1 MITEI
6 NGTPYGDLE
15 EYKKAL
21 NVDDYKVMSLNGIV
35 AKARDNGF
43 ILSVG
48 SDNST
53 NIAPERCYPYK
64 NFSGGTINNYFHS
77 EPNGATNKPSCLLTL
92 QTSRY
97 LPVANDDGKYAMEDL
112 GNGYRLINDSIFEY
126 GANDPVISQS
136 IGFANKHNKL
146 NIEFKNNTSGT
157 ITPIAAAT
165 GFTVVPK
172 RGTTNKHTVTANT
185 FTIKFNKISSTQTIS
200 NFNLNTIYLN
210 RIFKLS
216 DGVFAPNPDEKF
228 TFTYTVNS
236 NTTGIV
242 SSSYGN
248 GSQISIGD
256 NHFMGIGLGTM
267 DTLSPSTNNT
277 TPMNKYIFTNDYGD
291 SAVTTFDSYVHTS
304 NASGYTITIPYSVV
318 TTINSIILDP
328 IFNLNISISDMGTYT
343 MTKKPEILIR
353 VGGETIF
360 RKYLNGS
367 KGAYEDSLTKQIT
380 SINDQVIEIYILNYF
395 FHNPSFPIIEAGNII
410 INWSFSNTYS
420 TILNTYDIHGS
431 FSNSDKPTNNNI
443 HTTFTVDY
451 TQNSG
456 QQEFPSTVEYKIQ
469 NASGTFTNL
478 IFYLSNAYD
487 PDPSFPNPDE
497 DSESGNSGGTGGD
510 NTGGSGGTGGDDT
523 GGDIVIDKNENGE
536 VELP

>member
-21 NVDDYKVMSLNGIV
+21 NADDYKVMSLNGISSK
-35 AKARDNGF
+35 AKEAGYLLTVRT
-43 ILSVG
+43 
-48 SDNST
+48 DNST
-53 NIAPERCYPYK
+53 NISPERCYPYGD
-64 NFSGGTINNYFHS
+64 FSGGTINNYFTS
-77 EPNGATNKPSCLLTL
+77 APNYTTNKPKCFLTL
-92 QTSRY
+92 RNTKD
-97 LPVANDDGKYAMEDL
+97 LPGVNKKGQFLMEDL
-112 GNGYRLINDSIFEY
+112 GDGYALSNDNTSNY
-126 GANDPVISQS
+126 TAKDLVLSQS
-136 IGFANKHNKL
+136 IGFADKHNCL

-157 ITPIAAAT
+157 TKPISLAT
-165 GFTVVPK
+165 GFTIAPK
-172 RGTTNKHTVTANT
+172 RNTTNKHTVTANT
-185 FTIKFNKISSTQTIS
+185 FTIKFNNISSVQSIS
-200 NFNLNTIYLN
+200 NFNLESIHLN
-210 RIFKLS
+210 RIFNLS
-216 DGVFAPNPDEKF
+216 DGVFAPNSDEGF
-228 TFTYTVNS
+228 TFVYTVNS
-236 NTTGIV
+236 NTTGIE
-242 SSSYGN
+242 SSSYGS

-256 NHFMGIGLGTM
+256 NHFSAISLGTM
-267 DTLSPSTNNT
+267 DTSSPATNNT
-277 TPMNKYIFTNDYGD
+277 TVMNKYIFTNDYGD
-291 SAVTTFDSYVHTS
+291 SAVTTFDSYKWSS

-328 IFNLNISISDMGTYT
+328 IFNLNISISDMGTYI
-343 MTKKPEILIR
+343 MTKKPEMLIR

-367 KGAYEDSLTKQIT
+367 NGAYEDSLTKQIT

-395 FHNPSFPIIEAGNII
+395 FHDPSFPIIEAGNVI

-456 QQEFPSTVEYKIQ
+456 QQEIPSTVEYKVQ

-510 NTGGSGGTGGDDT
+510 DT

>member
-6 NGTPYGDLE
+6 IGTPYGDLE

-21 NVDDYKVMSLNGIV
+21 NVDDYKVMSLNGISSK
-35 AKARDNGF
+35 AKEAGYLLTVRTDN
-43 ILSVG
+43 
-48 SDNST
+48 T
-53 NIAPERCYPYK
+53 NITSERCYPYGD
-64 NFSGGTINNYFHS
+64 FSGGTINNYFTS
-77 EPNGATNKPSCLLTL
+77 TPNYSTNKPKCFLTL
-92 QTSRY
+92 RNTKE
-97 LPVANDDGKYAMEDL
+97 LPGINENGQFIMENSGDDYALVNDIFSSYTAKDL
-112 GNGYRLINDSIFEY
+112 VL
-126 GANDPVISQS
+126 SQS
-136 IGFANKHNKL
+136 IGFADKHNCL

-157 ITPIAAAT
+157 TKPISLANR
-165 GFTVVPK
+165 FTIAPK

-185 FTIKFNKISSTQTIS
+185 FTIKFNKISSVQSIS
-200 NFNLNTIYLN
+200 NFNLESIHLN
-210 RIFKLS
+210 RIFNLS

-228 TFTYTVNS
+228 TFVYTVNS
-236 NTTGIV
+236 NATGIE
-242 SSSYGN
+242 SSSYGS

-256 NHFMGIGLGTM
+256 NHFQSISLGTM
-267 DTLSPSTNNT
+267 DTSLPATNNT

-291 SAVTTFDSYVHTS
+291 SAVTTFDSYKWSS

-318 TTINSIILDP
+318 TTIKSIILNP
-328 IFNLNISISDMGTYT
+328 IFNLNISISDMDTYI

-367 KGAYEDSLTKQIT
+367 NGAYEDSLTKQIT

-395 FHNPSFPIIEAGNII
+395 FHDPSSPIIKAGNVI

-420 TILNTYDIHGS
+420 TTLNTYDIHGS
-431 FSNSDKPTNNNI
+431 FSNSDEPTNNNI
-443 HTTFTVDY
+443 HTTFVVDY

-456 QQEFPSTVEYKIQ
+456 QQEIPSTVEYKVQ

-497 DSESGNSGGTGGD
+497 DLESGGSGGIGGG
-510 NTGGSGGTGGDDT
+510 NTGGSGEIGGDDT
-523 GGDIVIDKNENGE
+523 GGDIIIDENENGE

>member
-15 EYKKAL
+15 DYKNAL
-21 NVDDYKVMSLNGIV
+21 NIEDYKVMSLNGIV

-77 EPNGATNKPSCLLTL
+77 EPNGATNKPSCLLRL

-112 GNGYRLINDSIFEY
+112 GNGYQLINDSIFEY

-136 IGFANKHNKL
+136 IGFADKHNCL

-165 GFTVVPK
+165 GFTVAPK

-185 FTIKFNKISSTQTIS
+185 FKIKFNKISSTQTIS
-200 NFNLNTIYLN
+200 NFSLNAIYLN

-256 NHFMGIGLGTM
+256 NHFMAIGLGTM

-277 TPMNKYIFTNDYGD
+277 TPMSKYIFTNDYGD

-304 NASGYTITIPYSVV
+304 NASGYTITIPYTVQ
-318 TTINSIILDP
+318 TTINSNTVTPILNMTVDLMEFESYEIVDVPKVIINVGDNT
-328 IFNLNISISDMGTYT
+328 IYEENFNDTN
-343 MTKKPEILIR
+343 
-353 VGGETIF
+353 
-360 RKYLNGS
+360 NG
-367 KGAYEDSLTKQIT
+367 KL
-380 SINDQVIEIYILNYF
+380 SINQSITAINETPVDIYVCVFAYYNPNIQIL
-395 FHNPSFPIIEAGNII
+395 EAAKIQM
-410 INWSFSNTYS
+410 NWAFTNTYS
-420 TILNTYDIHGS
+420 TQLLYTNGFNGPFFGYDNGITD
-431 FSNSDKPTNNNI
+431 NSIDLTFVENNI
-443 HTTFTVDY
+443 
-451 TQNSG
+451 QGSG
-456 QQEFPSTVEYKIQ
+456 VVELPSTVEYKVHD
-469 NASGTFTNL
+469 TN
-478 IFYLSNAYD
+478 
-487 PDPSFPNPDE
+487 
-497 DSESGNSGGTGGD
+497 
-510 NTGGSGGTGGDDT
+510 
-523 GGDIVIDKNENGE
+523 NENRYTAFNVHFCNNYTPSPYNSINDADPNGDTE
-536 VELP
+536 TPTE